1 MEKIKKVTEIEQLD
15 DLLALYIAEENVK
28 RAKTE
33 CAYRE
38 KVLELLKGAQMK
50 REKLA
55 EEMQEDDPFPAQW
68 LDGSQESC
76 VRLARRILN
85 KLPKLNSPKETLY
98 VEISPSYLGGCNLT
112 LRYINIINKDG
123 GVANCELTAKDEPEE
138 QARKIDHW
146 MKRVEVEMAEA
157 QEIMRKEADNE

>member
-1 MEKIKKVTEIEQLD
+1 
-15 DLLALYIAEENVK
+15 
-28 RAKTE
+28 
-33 CAYRE
+33 
-38 KVLELLKGAQMK
+38 MK

-55 EEMQEDDPFPAQW
+55 EEMQEDDPAPAQW

-98 VEISPSYLGGCNLT
+98 VEISPSYLGGCGLCF
-112 LRYINIINKDG
+112 RYINIINKDG
-123 GVANCELTAKDEPEE
+123 GVASCELTAKDEPEE

-157 QEIMRKEADNE
+157 QEIMRKESEYIDPKLETTFGGDPVRELNDIVDGVVRKEDDNE